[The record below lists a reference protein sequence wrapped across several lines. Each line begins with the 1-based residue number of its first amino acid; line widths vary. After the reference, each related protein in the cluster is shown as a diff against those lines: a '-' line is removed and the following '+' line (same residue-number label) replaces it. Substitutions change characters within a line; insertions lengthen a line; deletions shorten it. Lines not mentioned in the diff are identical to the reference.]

1 MDDHIQ
7 IIVNS
12 ENICVLTGAGISA
25 ESGIPTFRGA
35 GGMWAKYR
43 PEELATPEAF
53 AANPRLVWEWYQA
66 RREAVSEAAPNPGHK
81 ALAEWE
87 GLARSF
93 VLVTQNVDGL
103 HRAAGSRQVLELHGN
118 IRRNRCTACGR
129 ESTMDEITFN
139 GQLPLCEC
147 GGLLRPAVVWFGES
161 LPEDILEA
169 AFTAVRHCDL
179 FLAVGTSAVVY
190 PAAAL
195 PRLALDRGVP
205 VIEVN
210 TEETPLTAG
219 ATYSLRGPAGEV
231 LPPLVAAY
239 ASAPHRS
246 RQIS

>member
-1 MDDHIQ
+1 MDDYVD

-25 ESGIPTFRGA
+25 ESGIPTFRGV

-43 PEELATPEAF
+43 PEDLATPEAF

-66 RREAVSEAAPNPGHK
+66 RREAVSRAVPNAGHM
-81 ALAEWE
+81 ALAGWE
-87 GLARSF
+87 KLARSF

-103 HRAAGSRQVLELHGN
+103 HLAAGSRHVLELHGN

-129 ESTMDEITFN
+129 ESTMDEITFD
-139 GQLPLCEC
+139 GRPPVCGC
-147 GGLLRPAVVWFGES
+147 GGMLRPGVVWFGEA
-161 LPEDILEA
+161 LPEAVLNEA
-169 AFTAVRHCDL
+169 FAAARECDL
-179 FLAVGTSAVVY
+179 FLTVGTSAVVY

-210 TEETPLTAG
+210 TEETPFSAG
-219 ATYSLRGPAGEV
+219 ATCSLRGPAGEI
-231 LPPLVAAY
+231 LPQLVAAY

-246 RQIS
+246 RQTS